1 MTNPRTRT
9 WLIGAAL
16 AAALGVSAC
25 GRDRDRA
32 ATDER
37 GAPTAGVR
45 GPGATGT
52 TMPGAP
58 PPARVEPPA
67 PAAPPA
73 NPAR

>member
-1 MTNPRTRT
+1 MRNLRATT
-9 WLIGAAL
+9 WLVGAAVGAAL
-16 AAALGVSAC
+16 VVSAC

-58 PPARVEPPA
+58 PPARIEPPA
-67 PAAPPA
+67 PATPPA

>member
-1 MTNPRTRT
+1 MRKLRART
-9 WLIGAAL
+9 WLVGAAL
-16 AAALGVSAC
+16 GAALVVSAC

-45 GPGATGT
+45 GPGATGST
-52 TMPGAP
+52 LPGAP

-67 PAAPPA
+67 PAMPPA